1 MGRADVADRN
11 TEDRAAH
18 FSKRL
23 EARDPEDKVCQG
35 GKEILSKHLWN
46 QKGVVSITCAK
57 GQKKNSIYVGNLE
70 QTPGDSTELQQSAAK
85 LPGPTQMNQ
94 KIPLEV
100 SDTKLKC
107 QLNKEAPEIPHSEKN
122 TESYG
127 TNKARQVHTGHRD
140 PISLP
145 QPSQEALSDFTNIP
159 SSSHRSSSR

>member
-1 MGRADVADRN
+1 MSGRERN
-11 TEDRAAH
+11 TLKT
-18 FSKRL
+18 SL
-23 EARDPEDKVCQG
+23 ESEGSCQHN
-35 GKEILSKHLWN
+35 LC
-46 QKGVVSITCAK
+46 KGTE
-57 GQKKNSIYVGNLE
+57 KNSIYVGNLE